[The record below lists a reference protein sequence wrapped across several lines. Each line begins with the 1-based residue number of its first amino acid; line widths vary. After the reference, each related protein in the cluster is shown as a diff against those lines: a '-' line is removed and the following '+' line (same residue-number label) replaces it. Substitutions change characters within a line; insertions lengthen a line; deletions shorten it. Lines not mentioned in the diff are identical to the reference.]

1 MRRSS
6 ITGPH
11 NRSGRD
17 AESKGSSC
25 KMHPAATSGSTQKQA
40 GPATAT
46 DSSGGGVGGCS
57 VFPSPLG
64 SRSGMRTWSWL
75 CRSGH
80 LLSFPS
86 SLSFPLPFP
95 LLFLA
100 PFLPSSLLSFLL
112 FYPPFL
118 PPSLRILI
126 PILPF
131 FLPHPSLPF
140 FLSTCSLSLRSPHTS
155 LTLCVC
161 LALSPTYPT
170 NIPHNK
176 QATQFLSREGT
187 IGGLH

>member
-1 MRRSS
+1 MFCLPFSFGKQVRYVNLELALQVRSS
-6 ITGPH
+6 PFL
-11 NRSGRD
+11 
-17 AESKGSSC
+17 
-25 KMHPAATSGSTQKQA
+25 P
-40 GPATAT
+40 
-46 DSSGGGVGGCS
+46 
-57 VFPSPLG
+57 FL
-64 SRSGMRTWSWL
+64 
-75 CRSGH
+75 
-80 LLSFPS
+80 

-112 FYPPFL
+112 FYPLFL

-126 PILPF
+126 PILPS

-187 IGGLH
+187 IGGLR